1 MTGPL
6 SGLIVVEIA
15 EGVAGPMTGR
25 YLGDGGAD
33 VIKVELPDG
42 DRARQWG
49 AMHIDGTSAA
59 FLWLNRNKRSL
70 VVDSLDDVVIDELLC
85 RAGALLV
92 DDGLVD
98 IDAIMERHRHLV
110 VCCISGWGAKG
121 PWAHRPSSELAAQ
134 LASEA
139 TTSLGRIGE
148 EPVRIG
154 TEHGGISAAV
164 HACQGILAALLVA
177 DEQGGQRV
185 DVSVVGSL
193 IQMRSTIWGAKSN
206 PDAWYGVHLE
216 TYTRPPEYGYS
227 CSDGH
232 IYLHVG
238 RVGDFDKLIDMLDMD
253 FARSDPRWDTFRADI
268 AGFTSR
274 HGPALHDIW
283 DRGLRQW
290 TMAEAVSI
298 IRENGGWAYPV
309 NDYATFVASE
319 QAQHLDLFPKSTT
332 ATGSPYH
339 ELRPPW
345 TFSETPASIRRP
357 APLLGQH
364 SAEIRAELSGLG

>member
-6 SGLIVVEIA
+6 DGLIVVEIA

-33 VIKVELPDG
+33 VIKVELPGG

-49 AMHIDGTSAA
+49 AVYVDGTSAA

-70 VVDSLDDVVIDELLC
+70 VVDSFDDEPIDLLLA
-85 RAGALLV
+85 RAGVLV
-92 DDGLVD
+92 VDEGLADV
-98 IDAIMERHRHLV
+98 DAIMARHPHLV
-110 VCCISGWGAKG
+110 VCSISAWGPKG
-121 PWAHRPSSELAAQ
+121 PWARRPGSELTAQ

-164 HACQGILAALLVA
+164 HASQGIVAALLVA
-177 DEQGGQRV
+177 DTQGGQRI
-185 DVSVVGSL
+185 DVSVIGSL

-206 PDAWYGVHLE
+206 PDAWFGVHLE
-216 TYTRPPEYGYS
+216 TYTRPPEYGYE

-238 RVGDFDKLIDMLDMD
+238 RVENFDKLIDMLEMG
-253 FARSDPRWDTFRADI
+253 FARHDPRWESFRKDI

-274 HGPALHDIW
+274 NGPMLHDIW
-283 DRGLRQW
+283 DRGLRKL
-290 TMAEAVSI
+290 TVEEAVSI
-298 IRENGGWAYPV
+298 IRENGGWAFPV
-309 NDYATFVASE
+309 NDYPTFVASE
-319 QAQHLDLFPKSTT
+319 QAQHLNLFPESAT
-332 ATGSPYH
+332 AAGTPFR

-345 TFSETPASIRRP
+345 TFSDTPASIRRP

-364 SAEIRAELSGLG
+364 SAEIRSEFSGQG